1 MERHVKQ
8 AMIGSLLVLAVI
20 VVFGVAAVIRY
31 FTPGKEWME
40 LSEYYSVPEG
50 EAILILNDT
59 VHERNARLI
68 DGRIYVDLATVQ
80 QYFNHR
86 FYWDETEEVLSY
98 TTPREL
104 FRAGSGE
111 AAYQVTADANAT
123 DYAVVW
129 MLDGVYVS
137 LDFVAE
143 YSDISY
149 NAYTASDT
157 PGEPVQRVLVSCTHE
172 DYLYT
177 DALKKTQIRVEPDR
191 KSEIV
196 AEVQPGDTLM
206 LLEGGGTQ
214 QSHFLEVMTED
225 GVRGYVNKRHVGEGY
240 YEAKGG
246 NYTAPEYTSIHQKEK
261 VNLVWHYVET
271 QAANNR
277 LEEMLN
283 GTEGINV
290 ISPTWFRLNGS
301 DGDFTSIASAEY
313 VREAHSRDISV
324 WGLVKNFDTGTQV
337 DTYKVLSITSSRDR
351 LIDGLVQEALAFHLD
366 GINVDFETL
375 TVDAGPH
382 FIQFLRELSV
392 KCRNSG
398 LVLSVDNYVPAN
410 YNRYYDYVE
419 QGKIV
424 DYVVIM
430 AYDEHTSISENAGSV
445 ASISYVEN
453 AIADT
458 IAMVPAEKLI
468 VGIPFYTRLW
478 KEVVE
483 EDVTVVSIAET
494 PVMRSAEKIVED
506 RGITPV
512 WDEETAQYYAEYQ
525 ENGAIYRIWLEEERS
540 IGEKLVR
547 VMQAGAAGVAAW
559 RLGQEKPEVW
569 SVIMQY
575 LGDAQ

>member
-1 MERHVKQ
+1 M
-8 AMIGSLLVLAVI
+8 
-20 VVFGVAAVIRY
+20 
-31 FTPGKEWME
+31 
-40 LSEYYSVPEG
+40 
-50 EAILILNDT
+50 
-59 VHERNARLI
+59 
-68 DGRIYVDLATVQ
+68 
-80 QYFNHR
+80 
-86 FYWDETEEVLSY
+86 
-98 TTPREL
+98 
-104 FRAGSGE
+104 
-111 AAYQVTADANAT
+111 
-123 DYAVVW
+123 
-129 MLDGVYVS
+129 
-137 LDFVAE
+137 
-143 YSDISY
+143 
-149 NAYTASDT
+149 
-157 PGEPVQRVLVSCTHE
+157 
-172 DYLYT
+172 
-177 DALKKTQIRVEPDR
+177 
-191 KSEIV
+191 
-196 AEVQPGDTLM
+196 
-206 LLEGGGTQ
+206 
-214 QSHFLEVMTED
+214 
-225 GVRGYVNKRHVGEGY
+225 
-240 YEAKGG
+240 
-246 NYTAPEYTSIHQKEK
+246 
-261 VNLVWHYVET
+261 
-271 QAANNR
+271 
-277 LEEMLN
+277 
-283 GTEGINV
+283 
-290 ISPTWFRLNGS
+290 
-301 DGDFTSIASAEY
+301 
-313 VREAHSRDISV
+313 REAHSRDISV

-337 DTYKVLSITSSRDR
+337 DTYKVLSRTSSRDR
-351 LIDGLVQEALAFHLD
+351 LIDGLVQEALAFQLD